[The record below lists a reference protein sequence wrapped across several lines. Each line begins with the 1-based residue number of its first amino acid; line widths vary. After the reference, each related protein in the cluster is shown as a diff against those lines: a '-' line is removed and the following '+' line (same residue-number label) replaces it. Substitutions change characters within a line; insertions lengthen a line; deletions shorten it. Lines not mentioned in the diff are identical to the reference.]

1 MVCGHGGLRA
11 AVLVV
16 RPEISWTG
24 RRGYWCEF
32 TKRLEQPTN
41 QQQEQKKKKNVSKEK
56 LEKGISWRVKSSSF
70 VWCREVVCGSGFEAL
85 NDVG

>member
-41 QQQEQKKKKNVSKEK
+41 QQQEQTKKRMPAKRNWRKEFHG
-56 LEKGISWRVKSSSF
+56 ESSLPRLSGVARLF
-70 VWCREVVCGSGFEAL
+70 VEVAL
-85 NDVG
+85 KP